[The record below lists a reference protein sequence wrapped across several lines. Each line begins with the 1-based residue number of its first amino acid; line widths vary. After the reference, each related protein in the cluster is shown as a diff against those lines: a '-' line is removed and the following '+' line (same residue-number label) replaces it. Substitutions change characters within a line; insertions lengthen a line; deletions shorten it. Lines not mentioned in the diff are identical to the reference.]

1 MVDLGERVDL
11 DLGLGAGLSC
21 LDLGLGTGLD
31 CLDLGLRSGLKR

>member
-11 DLGLGAGLSC
+11 DLGLGTGLDC